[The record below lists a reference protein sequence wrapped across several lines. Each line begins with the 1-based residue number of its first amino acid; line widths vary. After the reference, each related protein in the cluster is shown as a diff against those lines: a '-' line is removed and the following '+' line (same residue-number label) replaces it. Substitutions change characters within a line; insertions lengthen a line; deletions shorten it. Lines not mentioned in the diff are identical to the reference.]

1 MSVAVGRLRPPP
13 HRTRLRTRQ
22 VSFRP
27 GSRHRRMAAA
37 LLAIVILAASVIA
50 GVSVF
55 RPVAPAGELPQ
66 PSGNA
71 QLAPVPD
78 R

>member
-1 MSVAVGRLRPPP
+1 MSIAVGRLGPQP
-13 HRTRLRTRQ
+13 HRTRPRTRRI
-22 VSFRP
+22 SFRP
-27 GSRHRRMAAA
+27 GSQHRRTAAA
-37 LLAIVILAASVIA
+37 LLAIVILAALVIA

-71 QLAPVPD
+71 QPAPVPN

>member
-1 MSVAVGRLRPPP
+1 MSVAVGRLGPPP
-13 HRTRLRTRQ
+13 HRTRPPARQ
-22 VSFRP
+22 ISFRP
-27 GSRHRRMAAA
+27 GSQHRRAAAA
-37 LLAIVILAASVIA
+37 LLAIVILATLVIA

-55 RPVAPAGELPQ
+55 RPVAPPGELPQ

-71 QLAPVPD
+71 QPAPVPN